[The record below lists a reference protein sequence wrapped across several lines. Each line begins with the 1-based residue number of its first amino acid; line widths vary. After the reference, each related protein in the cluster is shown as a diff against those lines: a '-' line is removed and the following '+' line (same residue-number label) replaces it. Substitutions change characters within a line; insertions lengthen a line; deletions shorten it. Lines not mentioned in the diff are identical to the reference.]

1 MKIKTK
7 NIYESSEPQDGCRVL
22 VMRFWP
28 RGVKKGKID
37 CWEKELGTS
46 PDLIRK
52 WKGGSISWPDF
63 SKQYISSMS
72 EQKGKIAELAQRAKK
87 ETITLLCSCRDAEH
101 CHREL
106 LRQLLLSSTKKKVRR
121 PAASARK
128 K

>member
-7 NIYESSEPQDGCRVL
+7 NIYEPSGPEDGCRVL

-46 PDLIRK
+46 PELIKK
-52 WKGGSISWPDF
+52 WKSGSINWPDF
-63 SKQYISSMS
+63 SKQYINSMS
-72 EQKGKIAELAQRAKK
+72 EQKDKIAQLAQRAKK
-87 ETITLLCSCRDAEH
+87 GPITLLCSCRDAGH

-106 LRQLLLSSTKKKVRR
+106 LRQLVVSLTKKKVRR
-121 PAASARK
+121 AAASARK
-128 K
+128 